1 MKELET
7 QRRLARRAGRQAPIR
22 SPSSAAACCTFRV
35 LIETMRREGYE
46 LSVGK
51 PHVILHERNGVTEE
65 PFESLV
71 VEVPHDKLGPVMEL
85 VGARRG
91 QLDRNERPRR
101 LHARRRFRFPPAG

>member
-1 MKELET
+1 MLH
-7 QRRLARRAGRQAPIR
+7 L
-22 SPSSAAACCTFRV
+22 SV

-51 PHVILHERNGVTEE
+51 PQVIVQEIDGVKQE

-71 VEVPHDKLGPVMEL
+71 VEVPPEKLGPVMEL

-91 QLDRNERPRR
+91 ELDRN
-101 LHARRRFRFPPAG
+101 ARSAATTRTSRSRFRPAA

>member
-1 MKELET
+1 VLH
-7 QRRLARRAGRQAPIR
+7 L
-22 SPSSAAACCTFRV
+22 SV

-51 PHVILHERNGVTEE
+51 PHVICKTIDGEKEE
-65 PFESLV
+65 PFETLV

-91 QLDRNERPRR
+91 SWSRCTSAASTRTPSS
-101 LHARRRFRFPPAG
+101 RFRPAA